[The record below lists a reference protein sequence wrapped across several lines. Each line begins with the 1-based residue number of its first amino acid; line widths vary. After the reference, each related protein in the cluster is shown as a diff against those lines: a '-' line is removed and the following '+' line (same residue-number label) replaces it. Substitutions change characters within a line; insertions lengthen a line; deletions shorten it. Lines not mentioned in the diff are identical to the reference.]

1 MITTKITIAT
11 MESMTIATKAATEIA
26 DCKSAGR
33 NSTGAFSDSLAF
45 EHDLEFSVALA
56 RFDLHDAG

>member
-1 MITTKITIAT
+1 
-11 MESMTIATKAATEIA
+11 MESMTIATRAATEIT
-26 DCKSAGR
+26 DRKSAGR
-33 NSTGAFSDSLAF
+33 NSTGAFSASLAF